1 MPLASTEV
9 LSEGARNE
17 SVATLTITGYEPD
30 VHCEHCGRPLKIGI
44 RVAEKGVIGA
54 DCFVR
59 MVKFDRKRFSGNGKP
74 SAEMV
79 RQYAIIVSKGLAY
92 AASRYG
98 YSARTFLFQ
107 EALPK

>member
-1 MPLASTEV
+1 MRPATIDVRQAGSPV
-9 LSEGARNE
+9 VP
-17 SVATLTITGYEPD
+17 VATLTITGYEPE

-59 MVKFDRKRFSGNGKP
+59 MVKVDRKRFSGNGKP

-79 RQYAIIVSKGLAY
+79 RQYAVIISKGLAY

-98 YSARTFLFQ
+98 YSASVFAFQ
-107 EALPK
+107 EALPS